1 MTLILRLE
9 GSALRE
15 PFGHAAHELHLFN
28 DVLRL
33 QLTLA
38 QPGKL
43 ILGVG
48 R

>member
-15 PFGHAAHELHLFN
+15 PFGYAAHELHLFN